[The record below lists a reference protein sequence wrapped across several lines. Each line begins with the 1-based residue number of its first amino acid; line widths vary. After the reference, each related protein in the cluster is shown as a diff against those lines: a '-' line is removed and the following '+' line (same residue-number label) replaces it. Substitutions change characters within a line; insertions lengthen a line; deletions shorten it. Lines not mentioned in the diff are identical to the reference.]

1 MIVVIKAL
9 PLVRQEKEISKPRE
23 KFLYLLSF
31 QEFQVI
37 LRSKKRYHGGTT
49 SKITLDPDKD
59 KDKDHLEQFLSK
71 GRIHL

>member
-1 MIVVIKAL
+1 MIKAL

-59 KDKDHLEQFLSK
+59 KDKDKDHLEQFLSK

>member
-1 MIVVIKAL
+1 MTGKRIF
-9 PLVRQEKEISKPRE
+9 KPRE
-23 KFLYLLSF
+23 KSFYLLSF

-37 LRSKKRYHGGTT
+37 LSSKKRYHRGAT

-59 KDKDHLEQFLSK
+59 KDKDKDHQGQFLSK